1 MKSKSFLSIDIFL
14 FVSVAVLMVVGIM
27 FIYSSSISFTE
38 AEVLVP
44 WYSSEWFRQVIWV
57 ILGISLIFVFTFID
71 HKSFAEIAV
80 LIYGFFIFLLF
91 LTLIFGQVRNGARS
105 WFGIAEIGVQPS
117 EFAKLAL
124 VIFLSKYYSDN
135 HTRIKE
141 FQTFAIG
148 LGISLLPFGLVIL
161 QPDLGTSM
169 TFLAIF
175 FAVSFMAGIKGRY
188 LLFLFIVGV
197 VSLIMTVLPHY
208 EIRISGGY
216 SIVSDLIT
224 NTESML
230 IIAGTFLGLTVLS
243 LWGYNLT
250 KQKGLYWAMFVS
262 GILLLSTIG
271 TQAGQFAQDRN
282 ILKPYQM
289 DRLIIFL
296 DPYVDEQGAGWN
308 IIQSLNAVGSGGFF
322 GKGYLQ
328 GIQSHS
334 NYVPE
339 QSTDFIYSILA
350 EEWGYIGAL
359 AIFGLFLVIAIR
371 GFYIMSFSKDR
382 FSVLLVMGIIGMLI
396 FHFIINVGM
405 AIGIMPI
412 TGIPLYFLSYGG
424 SSLLAASIGVG
435 IIMNIHTKRYL

>member
-1 MKSKSFLSIDIFL
+1 MI
-14 FVSVAVLMVVGIM
+14 VGIM

-38 AEVLVP
+38 VEQAIT
-44 WYSSEWFRQVIWV
+44 WYRSEWFRQIVWV
-57 ILGISLIFVFTFID
+57 VLGISLIFVFTFID
-71 HKSFAEIAV
+71 HKIFQELAI
-80 LIYGFFIFLLF
+80 LIYGLFIFFLIITLL
-91 LTLIFGQVRNGARS
+91 FGQVRNGARS
-105 WFGIAEIGVQPS
+105 WFGIWEFGVQPS

-124 VIFLSKYYSDN
+124 VFFLSKYYADN
-135 HTRIKE
+135 QGRIKE

-148 LGISLLPFGLVIL
+148 FFVITLPPFFLVIL
-161 QPDLGTSM
+161 QPDLGSSM

-175 FAVSFMAGIKGRY
+175 FAISFMAGIRGRY
-188 LLFLFIVGV
+188 LLFLFIVGL
-197 VSLIMTVLPHY
+197 VSLFFTVFPHY
-208 EIRISGGY
+208 ELRILGGH
-216 SIVSDLIT
+216 SIVSDLIL
-224 NTESML
+224 NRDSML
-230 IIAGTFLGLTVLS
+230 IIAGSFLALIVLS
-243 LWGYNLT
+243 FWGYSLT
-250 KQKGLYWAMFVS
+250 KNKTLYWTMFIS
-262 GILLLSTIG
+262 GILLLSTLG
-271 TQAGQFAQDRN
+271 SLGGQLAQNRN

-350 EEWGYIGAL
+350 EEWGYLGAL
-359 AIFGLFLVIAIR
+359 VIFGLFLIIVVR
-371 GFYIMSFSKDR
+371 GFYIISFSKDQ
-382 FSVLLVMGIIGMLI
+382 FSVFVAMGIIGMLV
-396 FHFIINVGM
+396 FHFVINIGM

-424 SSLLAASIGVG
+424 SSLLAASIGIGV
-435 IIMNIHTKRYL
+435 IMNIHTKRYG